1 MYNNIYNKN
10 IVTLQ
15 FRSTASVV
23 CNCKIKYIM
32 PTYCFAILRSSPE
45 QHSSEGEYLLHTLFL
60 SHCGSGALIIM
71 YCKKTIGILTAY
83 HTHTHTPKAKVTG
96 MKFKYW

>member
-1 MYNNIYNKN
+1 MIMYNNIYNKN

-32 PTYCFAILRSSPE
+32 PTYCFAILRDQVLNSITVRVNICCTPYS
-45 QHSSEGEYLLHTLFL
+45 
-60 SHCGSGALIIM
+60 
-71 YCKKTIGILTAY
+71 Y
-83 HTHTHTPKAKVTG
+83 HTVD
-96 MKFKYW
+96 MVL